1 MIRAIAL
8 TGPTGVGKTA
18 LSLQIASHL
27 PCEILS
33 CDSMQIYRGM
43 DIGTAKA
50 TAQERAAA
58 VHHMIDIC
66 EPSEPFS
73 AADYAARALSIA
85 ADVVA
90 RGHVPL
96 FVGGTG
102 LYLSTL
108 LRPKQQTPESDPAY
122 HARRM
127 AEAEEMGADALYEQL
142 CRLDAA
148 TAATVH
154 KNNVRRVIRALEI
167 YDKTGIPKS
176 VWDESSRQQAS
187 EISLCHLTLDAHV
200 RATLYTRTDARV
212 EAMLADGLLDEVR
225 ALYTSGRLREGTTAS
240 QAIGYKEMLGAV
252 QGVCT
257 VAEATEQLKLSTR
270 HYVKRQLTWFAR
282 MEAHRVH
289 IDRED
294 GVLRPFDDVAA
305 EVLAILR
312 EEGFAVCAA
321 ASNENRN
328 I

>member
-18 LSLQIASHL
+18 LSLHIAAHL
-27 PCEILS
+27 PCEIIS

-50 TAQERAAA
+50 TAEERAAA

-73 AADYAARALSIA
+73 AADYAARALPLARDIA
-85 ADVVA
+85 A
-90 RGHVPL
+90 RGRVPL

-102 LYLSTL
+102 LYLTTL
-108 LRPKQQTPESDPAY
+108 LRPMQETPESDPAY

-127 AEAEEMGADALYEQL
+127 AEAEEKGADALYEQL
-142 CRLDAA
+142 CRVDAV
-148 TAATVH
+148 TAASVH

-176 VWDESSRQQAS
+176 VWDEKSREGVG
-187 EISLCHLTLDAHV
+187 EISLCHITLDAHA
-200 RATLYTRTDARV
+200 REALYARTDARV
-212 EAMLADGLLDEVR
+212 EAMLAEGLLDEVR
-225 ALYTSGRLREGTTAS
+225 TLYASGRLREGTTAS

-282 MEAHRVH
+282 MEAHRVY
-289 IDRED
+289 IDREG

-305 EVLAILR
+305 EALATLR
-312 EEGFAVCAA
+312 EEGFAV
-321 ASNENRN
+321 SSSENT
-328 I
+328 